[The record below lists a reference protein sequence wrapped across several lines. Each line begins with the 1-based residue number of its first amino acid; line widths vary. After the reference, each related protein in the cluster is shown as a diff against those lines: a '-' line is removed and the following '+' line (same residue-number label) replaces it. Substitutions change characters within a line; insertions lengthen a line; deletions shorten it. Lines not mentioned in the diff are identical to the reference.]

1 MSGPWRRIFLVT
13 IFAVVLSANLSGYA
27 KEKVY
32 ESVYEGVRMN
42 DDADHR
48 KEELDAEKMSDY
60 DKYRRDRRDIINDN
74 KAK

>member
-1 MSGPWRRIFLVT
+1 MSGPWRRIFLVK
-13 IFAVVLSANLSGYA
+13 IFAVVLSANLSGCA

>member
-13 IFAVVLSANLSGYA
+13 IFAVVLSANLSGCA